1 MATIKPTLNITA
13 NSANATNS
21 PGPLTMA
28 LALTASQTLTVD
40 NVDQFTSNARTT
52 YQAAGFDKIGYEVGF
67 DRQTLIDGSIA
78 EPAPKAKSD
87 GTTLT
92 HTGCW
97 VYVKNTTA
105 ATSKHIIAIGH
116 TTHLDASVDSA
127 LDSFAADGTGL
138 IGGGS
143 ADSSTDI
150 DLTPLVD
157 ANTDNFN
164 SSNKRLF
171 SLRAGE
177 WAFFPYDFTGDLYC
191 QATGASQ
198 TLEFWRFDR
207 A

>member
-1 MATIKPTLNITA
+1 MATIKPTLSITA
-13 NSANATNS
+13 NAASATNS

-28 LALTASQTLTVD
+28 LALSASQTLTVD
-40 NVDQFTSNARTT
+40 NVDQFTSSVRTT
-52 YQAAGFDKIGYEVGF
+52 NDATGYDKIGYEVGF
-67 DRQTLIDGSIA
+67 DRQTLIDGSDSA
-78 EPAPKAKSD
+78 HDAAAAKSD

-105 ATSKHIIAIGH
+105 TTSKHIIAIGH
-116 TTHLDASVDSA
+116 TTDTDAAS
-127 LDSFAADGTGL
+127 
-138 IGGGS
+138 GS
-143 ADSSTDI
+143 
-150 DLTPLVD
+150 DLTDLVD
-157 ANTDNFN
+157 GNTDTHADANQ
-164 SSNKRLF
+164 RLF

-191 QATGASQ
+191 QATAASQ